1 MSKTNRD
8 MSKELSE
15 LITEIGECR
24 SKQQEDKIMK
34 EEQILLKEL
43 ISKPNTNMKKRK
55 EYLIRAIY
63 LEMLGHDASFAY
75 LFAVN
80 LTQDKNIMN
89 KRVGYLACSL
99 LLDSDS
105 EFYILLV
112 ASLQKDLQSDNWLE
126 VDMALGAIAHYSNSL
141 IIQAVSEPVMK
152 LMEHR
157 VVQIR
162 KKVVMVLYKFYQ
174 IDKNS
179 VPDIDYR
186 MKKLLCDVDP
196 SVMAATLPYYKEVS
210 RENPDSMK
218 PVISALVSI
227 LKQTIENRL
236 PKEFIYHKFQ
246 GPWIQNSI
254 LEILG
259 YLGKDD
265 QQSSEQIYEVLNLC
279 FKNADNAKNN
289 IGYATMYQCVKTI
302 CNIYPNDKLIQIAS
316 ECVAR
321 FLKSDSPN
329 LRCTG
334 IIGLGLIIQINPK
347 FVMNFQ
353 SIIVECMEVND
364 ETLKKYTFNLLYKMT
379 NINNVEII
387 VEKMIKYLS
396 DMKKAEKSEYNIE
409 VLKKIMELMERFA
422 PSKEW
427 FIKISNDL
435 FINFGEMIDDEI
447 IKKLV
452 EILIDWEKESES
464 IEEFKKLTI
473 ENYATIVET
482 YSIIPSSL
490 VKLIALIAGE
500 YATKLYENDE
510 DKIKGII
517 EMMVYLLNKKYEDD
531 MTKCFLLSAIMKIH
545 SGINYLELNSVNE
558 AIEKYSRIKNPEIQ
572 QRCLEYKRIKEK
584 AISQQFHNLKSL
596 NDRLDYNLSFLN
608 NFCKSNNNNKEYNQ
622 ELSEYYM
629 EKFTNP
635 DKKMNIGPYQDSSNI
650 LSMPGSNSQI
660 NKLYESNTSFTRSD
674 MKNELSVKAEKK
686 WGEDGYIQDNKE
698 SEKKWGVENI
708 RIESIDGKDYNMND
722 KKDYNYEN
730 KNENK
735 NSKRVKKKYE
745 EEDPNKKKLMVDL
758 FHGIDDNYDNINKK
772 NKKKVEKEN
781 KNIFNNIDFDT
792 SIKTNQNNES
802 NNNNKENIINLF
814 DGLTQ
819 NNPINNI
826 ANNINN
832 NLNLNNNIPPNNNNI
847 NFNFTNMN
855 NNNITNN
862 SNNLFTPYNIDT
874 DKFGELWESFPDEES
889 YSMNSNI
896 QTPQRYHEIIKS
908 KGNFAP
914 VDIINNEAISAAYY
928 KNQIALVHASIEN
941 NEINFLVK
949 CQNQWLNNE
958 VANLVMN
965 LYK

>member
-500 YATKLYENDE
+500 YANKLYENDE

-772 NKKKVEKEN
+772 NKKKVQKEN

-792 SIKTNQNNES
+792 SIKTNQNTES

-855 NNNITNN
+855 NNNMTNN
-862 SNNLFTPYNIDT
+862 SNTLFTPYNINT

-958 VANLVMN
+958 VANLVIN

>member
-1 MSKTNRD
+1 MSKSKSD

-15 LITEIGECR
+15 LINQIGDCR

-34 EEQILLKEL
+34 EEQILLKQL
-43 ISKPNTNMKKRK
+43 ISKPNSNMKQRR

-75 LFAVN
+75 LSAVN

-89 KRVGYLACSL
+89 KRIGYLACSL

-210 RENPDSMK
+210 RENPDIMK

-246 GPWIQNSI
+246 APWIQITI
-254 LEILG
+254 LEILSI
-259 YLGKDD
+259 LGKDD

-302 CNIYPNDKLIQIAS
+302 CNIYPNDNLIQTAS
-316 ECVAR
+316 DCVSR

-347 FVMNFQ
+347 YVMNFQ

-396 DMKKAEKSEYNIE
+396 DMKKAEKSEYNLE

-447 IKKLV
+447 ITKLV
-452 EILIDWEKESES
+452 EIIFEWEKESES

-473 ENYATIVET
+473 ENYATIVEN

-490 VKLIALIAGE
+490 VKLISLITGE
-500 YATKLYENDE
+500 YANKLYENDE

-531 MTKCFLLSAIMKIH
+531 MTKCFILSALMKIH
-545 SGINYLELNSVNE
+545 SSINYIEFSSVNE
-558 AIEKYSRIKNPEIQ
+558 VIEKYSRIKNPEIQ

-584 AISQQFHNLKSL
+584 KISQEFHNLKSI
-596 NDRLDYNLSFLN
+596 NNKLDYNLSFLN
-608 NFCKSNNNNKEYNQ
+608 DYCKNNNNNKEYNPD
-622 ELSEYYM
+622 LSDFYI

-650 LSMPGSNSQI
+650 LSMPGSNSKI
-660 NKLYESNTSFTRSD
+660 NKLYESNTSFIRSD

-686 WGEDGYIQDNKE
+686 WGEEGYIKDNKE
-698 SEKKWGVENI
+698 KEKKWGVENI
-708 RIESIDGKDYNMND
+708 KIESIDSKDYNKND
-722 KKDYNYEN
+722 FSYEN

-735 NSKRVKKKYE
+735 SSKSVKKKYE
-745 EEDPNKKKLMVDL
+745 EEDPNKKKLMNDL
-758 FHGIDDNYDNINKK
+758 FYGIDDTVDNNNNNNKK
-772 NKKKVEKEN
+772 NKKEQKQN
-781 KNIFNNIDFDT
+781 TNIFNNIDFDT
-792 SIKTNQNNES
+792 SIKTNNNNI
-802 NNNNKENIINLF
+802 NNNNANNKENILNLF

-819 NNPINNI
+819 NNPSNNFNNNNNSNNI
-826 ANNINN
+826 NLNNISNNNINNINN
-832 NLNLNNNIPPNNNNI
+832 N
-847 NFNFTNMN
+847 NMN
-855 NNNITNN
+855 NI
-862 SNNLFTPYNIDT
+862 SINLFTPYNINT
-874 DKFGELWESFPDEES
+874 DKFGELWESFPEEES

-896 QTPQRYHEIIKS
+896 QTPQKYHEIIKS
-908 KGNFAP
+908 RGNFAP
-914 VDIINNEAISAAYY
+914 IDIINNEAISAAYY
-928 KNQIALVHASIEN
+928 KNQITLVHASIEN

-958 VANLVMN
+958 VADLVMK
-965 LYK
+965 LYE